1 MTTFTEHETAF
12 INATAFHI
20 ERDWKGRKGIF
31 ADKAGISGGYLSEII
46 GRKKCPQ
53 LDKQEKIAKE
63 LGYKNVFEFV
73 EFGKNLTL
81 NDLVGVMPKFQ
92 MPQQPSDPS
101 PNILDGRIAVYGD
114 CSKCL
119 SLQDEATK
127 RHRIVIEGFQDRE
140 LAIKFNEALVEIESL
155 EPSDFQELYENA
167 LTKLRKLREKKGIV
181 QQEKKTVNQ

>member
-1 MTTFTEHETAF
+1 MELETEYFRRA
-12 INATAFHI
+12 I
-20 ERDWKGRKGIF
+20 EYY
-31 ADKAGISGGYLSEII
+31 ADEANGWGGQTRLSELYGCSNSYINMII
-46 GRKKCPQ
+46 KKAKKPSYKVQ
-53 LDKQEKIAKE
+53 NKFAQVLNVSRDDLLKLGKSRPETVEKSQFKTG
-63 LGYKNVFEFV
+63 L
-73 EFGKNLTL
+73 
-81 NDLVGVMPKFQ
+81 
-92 MPQQPSDPS
+92 PSDPS
-101 PNILDGRIAVYGD
+101 PTTLDGRIAVYGD

-181 QQEKKTVNQ
+181 PQKKKTVNQ